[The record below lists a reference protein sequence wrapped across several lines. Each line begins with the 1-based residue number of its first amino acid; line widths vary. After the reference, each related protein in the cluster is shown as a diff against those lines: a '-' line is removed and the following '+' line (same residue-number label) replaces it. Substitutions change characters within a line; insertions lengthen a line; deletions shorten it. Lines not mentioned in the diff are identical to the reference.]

1 MILNA
6 VAKIVTWY
14 LYLRLIEYAFEN
26 IPTPTVFA
34 TLASDLTTNVTSSS
48 SSATC
53 APTGY
58 EPCCPNCDDNAVVTN
73 VKGILRRTTFGQ
85 VVLVLAMVRLHIR
98 LTSMIVKDIRRPG
111 SVSLFGNLPDLGIS
125 DSWTAKFF
133 RRGYVYFPEYDGLR
147 DL

>member
-34 TLASDLTTNVTSSS
+34 
-48 SSATC
+48 
-53 APTGY
+53 
-58 EPCCPNCDDNAVVTN
+58 
-73 VKGILRRTTFGQ
+73 
-85 VVLVLAMVRLHIR
+85 
-98 LTSMIVKDIRRPG
+98 
-111 SVSLFGNLPDLGIS
+111 
-125 DSWTAKFF
+125 KFF
-133 RRGYVYFPEYDGLR
+133 RRCYVYFPEYDGLR